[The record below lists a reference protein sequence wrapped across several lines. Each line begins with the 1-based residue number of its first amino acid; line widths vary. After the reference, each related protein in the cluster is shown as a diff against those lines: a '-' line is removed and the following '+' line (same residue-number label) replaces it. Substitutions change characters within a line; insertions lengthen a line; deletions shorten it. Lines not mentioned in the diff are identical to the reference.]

1 MRFERLT
8 SERHPL
14 FSAAMNL
21 YAASFPSHEQREP
34 ASQARILSDPEY
46 HFELIMDGETFV
58 GLILFWETDA
68 FIYIEHFCICPELRN
83 RQYGFRAL
91 RAFCEC
97 GKTVIL
103 EIDPPEDEISI
114 RRRGFYERCGFCENP
129 FSHVHPPYHAGNAGH
144 SLVLVS
150 YPRAIAQSECEAFQ
164 DYLRN
169 RVMRGAF

>member
-21 YAASFPSHEQREP
+21 YAESFPSHEQREP

-46 HFELIMDGETFV
+46 HFGLIMDGETFV

-103 EIDPPEDEISI
+103 EIDPP
-114 RRRGFYERCGFCENP
+114 
-129 FSHVHPPYHAGNAGH
+129 
-144 SLVLVS
+144 
-150 YPRAIAQSECEAFQ
+150 
-164 DYLRN
+164 
-169 RVMRGAF
+169 